1 MRPWPRR
8 TRVFPAAVIVAAL
21 TAMALAQTVSRFT
34 VKRDDTELVISNLA
48 LAADGARSIG
58 NNANCVEGQRL
69 TIVYGPDPGHVETR
83 VEDAVITSSLA
94 VVSTPVDAGEDEG
107 QDTLELTDVQVEF
120 NRPGCI
126 EESSPVED
134 ASVTL
139 VQGRTT
145 VLGTRFFLD
154 RDEDVGVMD
163 GPISLTREA
172 EVEGE
177 EPLTASSAS
186 MTFAVGEQRATL
198 TGDVQVTSEERVT
211 TGETLTLDEEAG
223 TAILTGSPA
232 RSVRGDDVLEGSRL
246 LYYLDSDDV
255 VVLGNVS
262 GELEMELE

>member
-1 MRPWPRR
+1 MNPRSR
-8 TRVFPAAVIVAAL
+8 RAWLGLVAIVGVALVALAA
-21 TAMALAQTVSRFT
+21 AQTVSRFT
-34 VKRDDTELVISNLA
+34 VTRDDTELIISNLA
-48 LAADGARSIG
+48 QAADGARSIG

-94 VVSTPVDAGEDEG
+94 VVSTPVDAEAEEG
-107 QDTLELTDVQVEF
+107 QDTLELTDVQVVF

-126 EESSPVED
+126 EEATPVED
-134 ASVTL
+134 PAVTL

-172 EVEGE
+172 EVDGE
-177 EPLTASSAS
+177 APLTASSTA

-223 TAILTGSPA
+223 TAVLTGSPA
-232 RSVRGDDVLEGSRL
+232 RSMRGEDVLEGSRL

-262 GELEMELE
+262 GELEVELD